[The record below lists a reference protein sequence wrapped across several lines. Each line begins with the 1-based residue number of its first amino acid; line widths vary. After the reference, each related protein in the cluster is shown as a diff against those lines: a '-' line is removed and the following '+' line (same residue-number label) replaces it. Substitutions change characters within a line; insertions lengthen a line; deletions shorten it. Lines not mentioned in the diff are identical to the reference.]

1 MEASVNWIAV
11 FVAAISSFVL
21 GSLWYSPLLFSKRWQ
36 KEVDLNDEKIKQA
49 NMAKIFGTA
58 FVFQLIIAVNL
69 AFFLASPEIGLQQG
83 LMYGLLTGVW
93 IFCGIGTAY
102 LFAQKSWTLI
112 LIDGMYQ
119 VVALGLMGI
128 ILGAWK

>member
-11 FVAAISSFVL
+11 LVAAISSFVL
-21 GSLWYSPLLFSKRWQ
+21 GSFWYSPLLFSKRWQ
-36 KEVDLNDEKIKQA
+36 QEVSLSDDKIKQA

-83 LMYGLLTGVW
+83 LVYGLLTGVW
-93 IFCGIGTAY
+93 IFCGLGTAY

-112 LIDGMYQ
+112 FIDGMYQ